1 MKTMVIIQNEAE
13 RKALLDIWNALQA
26 DKGSPLVMDWHNIES
41 GLFARLNEVNV
52 VFDNKA
58 GGKGNDYA
66 IVYDLLEDGWHI
78 YNFNTMEEE
87 VIQEGDLAGLTNSK
101 PGNFPFFN

>member
-26 DKGSPLVMDWHNIES
+26 DKGSQHVMDWHNIKS
-41 GLFARLNEVNV
+41 GLFARLNEVNM

-58 GGKGNDYA
+58 GRKGNDYA

-87 VIQEGDLAGLTNSK
+87 VISEGDLAGLTNSK